1 MLTTGATLKFEQ
13 HLFQILFY
21 YFIVKELR
29 KNLSEKKVLTSH
41 EFHLTSHLK

>member
-29 KNLSEKKVLTSH
+29 KKFSEKSFNISGVSSH
-41 EFHLTSHLK
+41 K